1 MKNLPTGE
9 DLEDGID
16 PERDIDIDGDYPDSL
31 FDDRTR
37 DAQLEGLRHRV
48 ATLSILVPCLFCGI
62 LLIGY
67 LDLRYRVGQIQTTG
81 SKKVQTL
88 SEDIVHKIESLSYQ
102 YETLDSSLTKALAAI
117 EQSFTLIKDRL
128 KQNEQ
133 TIENLTAAS
142 ETGEKTLSLLEGN
155 IAGHKDFLDKLEKEL
170 GGRLNEDANILTALQ
185 NDIMG
190 QRKEIARLVE
200 RIEAIQKDARIQET
214 AIRHLLESQVDEE
227 TLDHSLGETRASYE
241 EKMLLLD
248 EKIKSIADELLWLGK
263 RVNVIQISVEGH
275 EAETPYPEGAPG
287 TGSKTSGEGLSP
299 HGIQEQEITE

>member
-9 DLEDGID
+9 DPEDGIS

-31 FDDRTR
+31 FDDRTG
-37 DAQLEGLRHRV
+37 DAQLKGLRHRI
-48 ATLSILVPCLFCGI
+48 TMLSILVPCLLCAI

-67 LDLRYRVGQIQTTG
+67 LDLRYRVSRIQTTG

-102 YETLDSSLTKALAAI
+102 YETLDSSLTKALAVI
-117 EQSFTLIKDRL
+117 EQSSTLIKDRL
-128 KQNEQ
+128 KKTEQ
-133 TIENLTAAS
+133 SIENLSAAS

-155 IAGHKDFLDKLEKEL
+155 IAGHKDFLDELEKEL

-185 NDIMG
+185 NDIMA
-190 QRKEIARLVE
+190 QRKEIARLME
-200 RIEAIQKDARIQET
+200 HIEVIQKESQIQET
-214 AIRHLLESQVDEE
+214 AIRHLLENKVDGE
-227 TLDHSLGETRASYE
+227 TLDRSLGEERASYE

-263 RVNVIQISVEGH
+263 RVDVIQLSVEAH
-275 EAETPYPEGAPG
+275 EKETPESEEASDA
-287 TGSKTSGEGLSP
+287 GSDTSAQALSP
-299 HGIQEQEITE
+299 QGIDEQEIMH